1 MGQSD
6 SKKEVS
12 SEETNQN
19 KFSDIVLL
27 GDSTLDNVVWVNGQE
42 ECIAYKLRQK
52 NPGKKIYNLAADGF
66 NSQNM
71 LTGASPSISW
81 DARRKGN
88 DPFLIQDYRA
98 NPMTWTDPK
107 FFKPLDQISQIPKV
121 ELENAICVCSFGG
134 NDIREALGSI
144 AFGKDPREILQVTL
158 KNYFE
163 FLSHLLPR
171 CKKVVLCTQYF
182 PNQNEDVYRIYE
194 IFRLEGVKELMRNIY
209 PPLLEFAKEKN
220 LAIADFANTF
230 DSTNSKLYKAQ
241 IEPSSL
247 GGDLIVEIID
257 YVAKNHTFEKS
268 LIYSLNSAGKIQV
281 KENDGSWNV

>member
-1 MGQSD
+1 MGQSE
-6 SKKEVS
+6 SKKDVC
-12 SEETNQN
+12 SETIIEHN
-19 KFSDIVLL
+19 FSDLVLL
-27 GDSTLDNVVWVNGQE
+27 GDSTLDNVVWVDGQE
-42 ECIAYKLRQK
+42 ECIAYKLRQR
-52 NPGKKIYNLAADGF
+52 NRGKKVYNLAADGF
-66 NSQNM
+66 NSRNM
-71 LTGASPSISW
+71 LTGASPAISW

-88 DPFLIQDYRA
+88 DPFLVQDYLS

-107 FFKPLDQISQIPKV
+107 SFKPLEQISQIPKT
-121 ELENAICVCSFGG
+121 ELENAICICSFGG
-134 NDIREALGSI
+134 NDIREALGEI
-144 AFGKDPREILQVTL
+144 AYGKDPKEILQLTL

-163 FLSHLLPR
+163 FLSQLLPR

-182 PNQNEDVYRIYE
+182 PNQNEDLYRIYE
-194 IFRLEGVKELMRNIY
+194 VFQLEGVKELMRNIY

-230 DSTNSKLYKAQ
+230 DSTNSSLYQAQ

-257 YVAKNHTFEKS
+257 YVAKHHAFQKS
-268 LIYSLNSAGKIQV
+268 LIYSLNDGGEIQV